1 MRALKII
8 FFVLLGA
15 VCGVGLMYALMPV
28 ISHFVV
34 GPVHDEDQMSL
45 NFEIFFVGTQVLA
58 FLGGMS
64 GLIFGCKL
72 TKNCWLFLW
81 RR

>member
-34 GPVHDEDQMSL
+34 GPVHGEDQMSL
-45 NFEIFFVGTQVLA
+45 NFEIFFVGA
-58 FLGGMS
+58 FIFSFFGAVAGWI
-64 GLIFGCKL
+64 GAGKLIK
-72 TKNCWLFLW
+72 KN
-81 RR
+81 